1 MNSKVSILAI
11 IEILSSISIGVFI
24 LALTY
29 QLLKYVGRK
38 RFDIQTSN
46 LATSIFVASVLFS
59 VGYMVSSVIDPLT
72 SLFRLLAAKD
82 NSVGSLALSFLGTGA
97 LYIAIAFVA
106 GIVVVFLSV
115 MLYTSITPLDEFAEI
130 RNNNIG
136 VALIVGTI
144 IITLALLT
152 RDGVGLLIESFIPY
166 PEPISEI
173 KVLYDN
179 LRIPQQISRICRTPY

>member
-1 MNSKVSILAI
+1 MNSKVTLLAI

-29 QLLKYVGRK
+29 RILKYVGRK

-59 VGYMVSSVIDPLT
+59 VGYMVSSAIDPLT

-82 NSVGSLALSFLGTGA
+82 NGVASLALNFIGTGA
-97 LYIAIAFVA
+97 IYIAVAFISGVS
-106 GIVVVFLSV
+106 VVFLGII
-115 MLYTSITPLDEFAEI
+115 LYTSITPLDEFAEI
-130 RNNNIG
+130 RNNNVG

-144 IITLALLT
+144 TITLALLT
-152 RDGVGLLIESFIPY
+152 RDGVSLLIESFIPY
-166 PEPISEI
+166 PEQFP
-173 KVLYDN
+173 K
-179 LRIPQQISRICRTPY
+179 

>member
-1 MNSKVSILAI
+1 MNSKITLLAI
-11 IEILSSISIGVFI
+11 IEILSAISIGVFI

-29 QLLKYVGRK
+29 QLLKYIGRK

-46 LATSIFVASVLFS
+46 LATSIFVSAVLFS

-82 NSVGSLALSFLGTGA
+82 NSVMSLALTFIGTGA

-106 GIVVVFLSV
+106 GVLISFLSV
-115 MLYTSITPLDEFAEI
+115 ILYTWITPLDEFAEI

-136 VALIVGTI
+136 VALIVATI
-144 IITLALLT
+144 TITLALLT
-152 RDGVGLLIESFIPY
+152 RDGVSLLIESFIPY
-166 PEPISEI
+166 PEQFP
-173 KVLYDN
+173 K
-179 LRIPQQISRICRTPY
+179 

>member
-1 MNSKVSILAI
+1 MNSKVAILAI

-29 QLLKYVGRK
+29 QILKYIGRK
-38 RFDIQTSN
+38 RFDIQAGN

-82 NSVGSLALSFLGTGA
+82 NSVASLALSFVGTGA

-106 GIVVVFLSV
+106 GLIVVFLSV
-115 MLYTSITPLDEFAEI
+115 
-130 RNNNIG
+130 
-136 VALIVGTI
+136 
-144 IITLALLT
+144 
-152 RDGVGLLIESFIPY
+152 
-166 PEPISEI
+166 
-173 KVLYDN
+173 
-179 LRIPQQISRICRTPY
+179 

>member
-1 MNSKVSILAI
+1 MNSKVAILAI
-11 IEILSSISIGVFI
+11 IEILSSISIGVVI

-29 QLLKYVGRK
+29 QLLKYIGRK
-38 RFDIQTSN
+38 RFDITTSN
-46 LATSIFVASVLFS
+46 LATSMFVASVLFS

-82 NSVGSLALSFLGTGA
+82 NSVASLALNFLGTGA

-115 MLYTSITPLDEFAEI
+115 ILYTSITPLDEFAEI

-144 IITLALLT
+144 TITLALLT

-166 PEPISEI
+166 PEQYP
-173 KVLYDN
+173 K
-179 LRIPQQISRICRTPY
+179 

>member
-1 MNSKVSILAI
+1 MNSKITILAI

-29 QLLKYVGRK
+29 QLLKYIGRK
-38 RFDIQTSN
+38 RYDIQVSN

-59 VGYMVSSVIDPLT
+59 VGYMVSSVIDPLS

-82 NSVGSLALSFLGTGA
+82 NNVMSLALSFVGTGA
-97 LYIAIAFVA
+97 FYIAVAFVA
-106 GIVVVFLSV
+106 GVVVCLLSV
-115 MLYTSITPLDEFAEI
+115 ILYTSITPLDEFAELK
-130 RNNNIG
+130 NNNIG

-144 IITLALLT
+144 TITLALLT

-166 PEPISEI
+166 PDQFP
-173 KVLYDN
+173 K
-179 LRIPQQISRICRTPY
+179 

>member
-1 MNSKVSILAI
+1 MNKVSILAI

-29 QLLKYVGRK
+29 QLLKYIGRK
-38 RFDIQTSN
+38 RFDIQTGN

-82 NSVGSLALSFLGTGA
+82 NSVASLALTFLGTGA
-97 LYIAIAFVA
+97 LYIAVAFVA
-106 GIVVVFLSV
+106 GIIVVFLSV
-115 MLYTSITPLDEFAEI
+115 TLYTSITPLDELAEI

-144 IITLALLT
+144 TVTLALLT
-152 RDGVGLLIESFIPY
+152 RDGVELLIESFIPY
-166 PEPISEI
+166 PEQYP
-173 KVLYDN
+173 K
-179 LRIPQQISRICRTPY
+179 